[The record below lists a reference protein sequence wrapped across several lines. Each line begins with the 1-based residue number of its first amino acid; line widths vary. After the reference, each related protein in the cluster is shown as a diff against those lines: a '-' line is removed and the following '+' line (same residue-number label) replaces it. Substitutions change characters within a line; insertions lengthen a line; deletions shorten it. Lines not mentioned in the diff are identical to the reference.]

1 MGRADEAVEEAALS
15 CWVLTW
21 SRKSW
26 DSPEEVTVS
35 TLSLP
40 GGLTLSGQSTTRSG
54 QGRVLEGHRVSHVQ
68 SGRSAAGISASPGK
82 VSA

>member
-1 MGRADEAVEEAALS
+1 MGRAEEAVKEAALS

-26 DSPEEVTVS
+26 DSREEVTVS

-40 GGLTLSGQSTTRSG
+40 GGLTLLGTARSG
-54 QGRVLEGHRVSHVQ
+54 PGRVLEGHRASHVQ
-68 SGRSAAGISASPGK
+68 SGRGAAGISASPGK